1 MLHLGQ
7 SHRQEERLSHPGGV
21 VSPRMEKSEIDDSLC
36 AIHDDNEGN
45 SRGSIKFPRHSVVGN
60 GVFL

>member
-1 MLHLGQ
+1 
-7 SHRQEERLSHPGGV
+7 
-21 VSPRMEKSEIDDSLC
+21 MEKSEIDDSLC

-60 GVFL
+60 SVLNELFSLISEVLCDSGFIVSSDEEV